1 MTACRKRKQSKRAAL
16 RLPSDATQGVSQLAS
31 GTGWSANE
39 ALAFIVRAG
48 WNALN
53 SGSDKIP
60 AMRQVMTS
68 AVAHH
73 ETELAMR
80 KRLAVTAS
88 KLRAARKAL
97 GAEGAA
103 Q

>member
-1 MTACRKRKQSKRAAL
+1 MSRRKHQGNKQPTL
-16 RLPSDATQGVSQLAS
+16 RLPADGSQAVSQLA
-31 GTGWSANE
+31 GATGWSTNE

-60 AMRQVMTS
+60 ALCRVMTA

-73 ETELAMR
+73 ETELATR
-80 KRLAVTAS
+80 KRLAITAG
-88 KLRAARKAL
+88 KLRAARGAL
-97 GAEGAA
+97 GSKAGGSV
-103 Q
+103 

>member
-1 MTACRKRKQSKRAAL
+1 MRRRKRQRAKQPAL
-16 RLPSDATQGVSQLAS
+16 RLRGDATQAVSQLAS
-31 GTGWSANE
+31 GAGWSTNE

-48 WNALN
+48 GNALN
-53 SGSDKIP
+53 SGADKIP
-60 AMRQVMTS
+60 ALRQVMTA

-73 ETELAMR
+73 ETEAAMR
-80 KRLAVTAS
+80 KRVAGTAE

-97 GAEGAA
+97 THQTGGG

>member
-1 MTACRKRKQSKRAAL
+1 MTTRRKREQSKAGRL
-16 RLPSDATQGVSQLAS
+16 RLPNDAMQAVSYLGTA
-31 GTGWSANE
+31 TGWSTNE
-39 ALAFIVRAG
+39 ALAFIARAG

-60 AMRQVMTS
+60 AMRQVMVA

-73 ETELAMR
+73 ETERAMR

-97 GAEGAA
+97 GAEGGGP
-103 Q
+103 

>member
-1 MTACRKRKQSKRAAL
+1 MSKRRNKQPAL
-16 RLPSDATQGVSQLAS
+16 RLPGDGSQAVSQLA
-31 GTGWSANE
+31 GAAGWSTNE

-60 AMRQVMTS
+60 ALRQVMTA

-73 ETELAMR
+73 ETEVAMR
-80 KRLAVTAS
+80 KRLAITAR
-88 KLRAARKAL
+88 KLRDARSAL
-97 GAEGAA
+97 GCKTVGAT
-103 Q
+103 